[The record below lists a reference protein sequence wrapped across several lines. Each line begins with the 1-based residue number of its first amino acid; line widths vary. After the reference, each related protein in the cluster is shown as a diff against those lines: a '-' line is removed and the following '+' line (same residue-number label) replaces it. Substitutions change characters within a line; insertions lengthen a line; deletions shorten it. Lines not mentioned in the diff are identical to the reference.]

1 MSISSISTA
10 YLNTALLPSVNQAQ
24 SQLAT
29 LEVEASTGQYADLGL
44 QLGSQSGYEL
54 SLRSQDDLLQ
64 TMTTAN
70 GVTKTNLNT
79 ATNALASLQSSA
91 KSTAASLVGWTTGS
105 NSSSILQS
113 YGQNQ
118 LQQLIAVGNTT
129 SGDTYV
135 FGGQN
140 TAVAPLNDFYASPT
154 SSAKS
159 ALDSAFQSYFGFST
173 GSSSQVAGI
182 TATQMQDFLSGPFAA
197 EFQGSNWTSN
207 WSTASSVNTST
218 QISPGQTVETSTNTN
233 TAGFQQLAQG
243 YAMLSEFGGIGLN
256 VNAAQA
262 LASSATTV
270 INKGVSS
277 LTDTQS
283 SLGSVQGEI
292 TQADDQMSAQMTLLQ
307 TSIGNLDSVDVA
319 KVSTELTTLTTQ
331 LQSAYQLTSKLY
343 SMNLAQYLPA

>member
-64 TMTTAN
+64 SMTAAN
-70 GVTKTNLNT
+70 GVTKTNLAAST
-79 ATNALASLQSSA
+79 SALTSIQSSA
-91 KSTAASLVGWTTGS
+91 QSTAATLVTWTAGS
-105 NSSSILQS
+105 NSPSTLQN
-113 YGQNQ
+113 YGQNG
-118 LQQLIAVGNTT
+118 LQQLIALGNTT
-129 SGDTYV
+129 SGDAYV

-140 TAVAPLNDFYASPT
+140 TGVAPLDDFYASPT
-154 SSAKS
+154 STAKS
-159 ALDSAFQSYFGFST
+159 AVDSAFQTYFGFST
-173 GSSSQVAGI
+173 SSPQVANI
-182 TATQMQDFLSGPFAA
+182 TAPQMQDFLSGPFAA
-197 EFQGSNWTSN
+197 QFQGANWTSN

-218 QISPGQTVETSTNTN
+218 QIAPGQTVETSTNAN

-243 YAMLSEFGGIGLN
+243 YSMLSEFGNIGLSSG
-256 VNAAQA
+256 AEQA
-262 LASSATTV
+262 LAGAAIGV
-270 INKGVSS
+270 INKGSS
-277 LTDTQS
+277 SITNAQA

-292 TQADDQMSAQMTLLQ
+292 TSADDQMSAQMTLLQ
-307 TSIGNLDSVDVA
+307 TSLGNLDSVNAA

-331 LQSAYQLTSKLY
+331 LQTAYQLTSQLH
-343 SMNLAQYLPA
+343 SLNLAQYLPT